1 MKYDQIT
8 FAHPDYEIGCGGN
21 ESPFEWGRKTYL
33 YVWNKKQKVHEYY
46 CFEDDLF
53 YSDTS
58 VPFIVD
64 KKWPWPNER

>member
-1 MKYDQIT
+1 
-8 FAHPDYEIGCGGN
+8 
-21 ESPFEWGRKTYL
+21 YL

-53 YSDTS
+53 YSDTL

-64 KKWPWPNER
+64 KKWPWPNES